1 MTSRKITFHV
11 IKFIRNRTLDT
22 IYNDFDFEPFMNWFN
37 SIEVEDKIFNLSAN
51 KFTSLDLFEKVRLR
65 TVENHPNVYFGM
77 MSTGVFGTRRHLKNS
92 VDNSR
97 RENPKEIYEGE
108 EQENYF
114 VLGFKTNGDIDL
126 ILQNAGSGVKSLHIK
141 NYLDKYISMYLNSQG
156 LEKNFKI
163 IEGAVVSTVDIMIDR
178 LDRVIKTKVYMDKA
192 ILGEDQLNLANRTLQ
207 AKEEIIIDVRAQRG
221 QDIRDFL
228 EDVRQK
234 LVYNTQIEKIW
245 IEGKDNHNNIS
256 QFYLNKIQKTTFV
269 TIDIDPST
277 AALISES
284 IKTELLKL
292 L

>member
-11 IKFIRNRTLDT
+11 IKFIQNGTLNT
-22 IYNDFDFEPFMNWFN
+22 IHNDFDFEAFMNWFN
-37 SIEVEDKIFNLSAN
+37 TIDDEDKIFNLTSN
-51 KFTSLDLFEKVRLR
+51 KFTSLDQLEKVSLR

-77 MSTGVFGTRRHLKNS
+77 MSTGNFGTRRHLKNS

-97 RENPKEIYEGE
+97 RENPKEIHEGE

-141 NYLDKYISMYLNSQG
+141 NYFDKYITMYLNSQG
-156 LEKNFKI
+156 IEKGFKI
-163 IEGAVVSTVDIMIDR
+163 IEGAVVSTPDIMIDR

-192 ILGEDQLNLANRTLQ
+192 ILGDDQLNLANRTIQ
-207 AKEEIIIDVRAQRG
+207 AQEEIIIDVRARRG

-234 LVYNTQIEKIW
+234 LVYNAQIEKIW
-245 IEGKDNHNNIS
+245 IEGKDSNNNIS
-256 QFYLNKIQKTTFV
+256 QFYLNKIQKSTFV

-277 AALISES
+277 AALISDS
-284 IKTELLKL
+284 IKKELLKL

>member
-1 MTSRKITFHV
+1 MTSRKITFHI
-11 IKFIRNRTLDT
+11 IKFINKGTSD
-22 IYNDFDFEPFMNWFN
+22 IIHNDFDFEAFMNWFN
-37 SIEVEDKIFNLSAN
+37 SIEDEDKIFNLSAN

-65 TVENHPNVYFGM
+65 TVENHPNVFFGM

-97 RENPKEIYEGE
+97 RENPKEIHEGE

-126 ILQNAGSGVKSLHIK
+126 ILQNAGSGVKSMHIK
-141 NYLDKYISMYLNSQG
+141 NYFDKYITMYLNSQG
-156 LEKNFKI
+156 LEKGFKI
-163 IEGAVVSTVDIMIDR
+163 IEGAVVSTPDKMIDR
-178 LDRVIKTKVYMDKA
+178 LDRVIKTKIYIDKA

-207 AKEEIIIDVRAQRG
+207 AQEEIIIDVRAQRG

-245 IEGKDNHNNIS
+245 IEGKDSNNNIS
-256 QFYLNKIQKTTFV
+256 QFYLNKIQKSTFV
-269 TIDIDPST
+269 SIDIDPST

-284 IKTELLKL
+284 IKKELLKL